1 MAKYVDD
8 PLCAFSVHG
17 VAGILGTLAL
27 GFFASPRLVEIT
39 GIGSAG
45 LFYGGGLT
53 QLGVQTLGVLIAM
66 VIAGGGSYA
75 FLKLLDVTIGLRV
88 TEEQEDVGLDIAEHG
103 VSAYGE
109 VEETTEK
116 PGRLPKI
123 LGSSVSVMSP
133 KK

>member
-1 MAKYVDD
+1 MCIRD
-8 PLCAFSVHG
+8 
-17 VAGILGTLAL
+17 
-27 GFFASPRLVEIT
+27 R
-39 GIGSAG
+39 
-45 LFYGGGLT
+45 
-53 QLGVQTLGVLIAM
+53 

-88 TEEQEDVGLDIAEHG
+88 TEEQEDIGLDIAEHG

-109 VEETTEK
+109 VEPEAET
-116 PGRLPKI
+116 PARLPKI